1 VTLSELLGAAV
12 RALEAEG
19 IPYMLTGSLASSF
32 HGEPRSTRD
41 IDFVIDP
48 GAAALDRFVARLS
61 AQGLYVDPGAAHS
74 ALEDRGQFNAIA
86 DDLKIDFVVRKDRPF
101 SIAEFDRRTRVRIQ
115 DTEAEMVTVEDLILA
130 KLAWAADTGSD
141 QQLRDVAGMIEVAG
155 PDLDRAYVQQWAAKL
170 GLDGSWRDV
179 ANG

>member
-1 VTLSELLGAAV
+1 
-12 RALEAEG
+12 
-19 IPYMLTGSLASSF
+19 
-32 HGEPRSTRD
+32 
-41 IDFVIDP
+41 
-48 GAAALDRFVARLS
+48 
-61 AQGLYVDPGAAHS
+61 
-74 ALEDRGQFNAIA
+74 
-86 DDLKIDFVVRKDRPF
+86 
-101 SIAEFDRRTRVRIQ
+101 
-115 DTEAEMVTVEDLILA
+115 MVTVEDLILA